1 MLYQL
6 SYFRN
11 FPFLRRAPLPSFR
24 GRRRPGGPCGRR
36 WIRTT
41 EVERQQ
47 IYSLPHLATLVS
59 ARYSNF
65 KNLFP
70 PTLSAPS
77 RGPERRRRHRA
88 DGGIRTPDQL
98 ITNQLLW
105 PTELHRQN
113 QPFWIAKVGIKNL
126 PAKLFPI
133 NFSLF
138 YSSQRT
144 SVYRLFYRGEIGCK
158 DRKSFI
164 FYNSFCKKYH
174 PPHPRLLPF
183 RPCTLRNRSSCG
195 CKTLRHLFNI

>member
-11 FPFLRRAPLPSFR
+11 FPFLRRASLPSFR

-105 PTELHRQN
+105 PTELHRQYS
-113 QPFWIAKVGIKNL
+113 PFWIAKVGIKNL
-126 PAKLFPI
+126 SRKLFGI
-133 NFSLF
+133 NFLLF
-138 YSSQRT
+138 HSSQRT
-144 SVYRLFYRGEIGCK
+144 APDRPDFRGEIGCK
-158 DRKSFI
+158 DRKSF
-164 FYNSFCKKYH
+164 
-174 PPHPRLLPF
+174 
-183 RPCTLRNRSSCG
+183 G
-195 CKTLRHLFNI
+195 